1 MENDARRA
9 QLITLALGVFSVNA
23 YDEVSMD
30 NVARAAGISK
40 GLVYHYFPTK
50 RHFYVAALREAARQL
65 LEQTTPQDEL
75 APADRLREGLEA
87 YLSFVEKHA
96 RAYTT
101 LLRGG
106 IGVDKEVN
114 VIVEAQRVR
123 RPVLLRVEGDG
134 RRSRRDPDTPA
145 RGAWLDRVR
154 RGHRP
159 RLARTQARA
168 LARRPRRHVD
178 HDPRDDHSISAV
190 TLPWRRRMMALPLR

>member
-30 NVARAAGISK
+30 DVARAAGISK

-114 VIVEAQRVR
+114 VIVEATRSAFVDRFFFAWKGTVGAPAVTPTLRLGVR
-123 RPVLLRVEGDG
+123 GWIGFVEATALDWLE
-134 RRSRRDPDTPA
+134 RKRELS
-145 RGAWLDRVR
+145 RGALVDMWIMILVTI
-154 RGHRP
+154 
-159 RLARTQARA
+159 TQ
-168 LARRPRRHVD
+168 
-178 HDPRDDHSISAV
+178 SAQ
-190 TLPWRRRMMALPLR
+190 